1 MQLFQR
7 NNLLCKVNKSLPY
20 SGKNSKYPWGYCSEL
35 IFLFICSQPK
45 LWIIHLFKIEM
56 DLNKKETF
64 NIFPPPLPLP
74 SPLPSTGICF
84 FWVYSCS
91 PPPVFAF
98 CWSIPGH
105 LFGSLELILL
115 ILMLFQQIALCL
127 PCFSQNAIFFP
138 NVSAVGRV
146 VGRVRVR
153 VITIKRYLMLKLNFE
168 FYSNSEQHHN

>member
-7 NNLLCKVNKSLPY
+7 NNLLCKVKKSLPY

-35 IFLFICSQPK
+35 IFLFICLQPK

-91 PPPVFAF
+91 PPT
-98 CWSIPGH
+98 
-105 LFGSLELILL
+105 SLCLLL
-115 ILMLFQQIALCL
+115 IHSRAFVW
-127 PCFSQNAIFFP
+127 FP
-138 NVSAVGRV
+138 WAYSPNSHAVSANCFVPPLLQSKCHILFKCLSSWEGSGV
-146 VGRVRVR
+146 C
-153 VITIKRYLMLKLNFE
+153 TCSCDNC
-168 FYSNSEQHHN
+168 